1 MNVRPLF
8 AAHNV
13 ARAARA
19 KLQRALALHGDQNVA
34 DLDPGFICRASRRHA
49 LDAQPAVVLT
59 FQDGHADADIGVVH
73 HFFVVGV
80 FFRAEIIAPAVAG
93 RLNHC
98 LRGCVGKLLLVV
110 IINKIAFEIGA
121 DLRSFERSRGTGG
134 HLQPVKGAS
143 LAIGDKEGRADG
155 EEKQ

>member
-34 DLDPGFICRASRRHA
+34 DLDPGFIRRASRRYA
-49 LDAQPAVVLT
+49 LNAQPAVVLT

-93 RLNHC
+93 CLNHC

-110 IINKIAFEIGA
+110 IINKVAFEIGA
-121 DLRSFERSRGTGG
+121 DLRSFE
-134 HLQPVKGAS
+134 
-143 LAIGDKEGRADG
+143 
-155 EEKQ
+155 